1 MDYNKNAGGTWKVHR
16 RRFRNRRFGGSV
28 MSVCVRMCFCNAI
41 VKASK
46 VTYLEFS
53 LYDGAVLR

>member
-1 MDYNKNAGGTWKVHR
+1 
-16 RRFRNRRFGGSV
+16 